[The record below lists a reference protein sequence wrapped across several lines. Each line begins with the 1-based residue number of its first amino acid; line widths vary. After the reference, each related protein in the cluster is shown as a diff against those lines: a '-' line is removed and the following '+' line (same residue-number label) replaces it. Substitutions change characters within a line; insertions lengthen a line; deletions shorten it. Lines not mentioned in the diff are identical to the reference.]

1 MGNVLINSRTAVHAD
16 SGGTVS
22 SPDVCKVPDKCRPR
36 AFRNVAK
43 SANAGQTAATVFI
56 NGQPACHKDSIFT
69 TSSGDEGGACG
80 GVRSGTIKGKAEFI
94 TASPNVMIEGVP
106 AVRQGDLMTS
116 NNRNTPPMPLMQ
128 PGAGK
133 PPEVAMEGPGA
144 ELEAAEQPERSD
156 WATVGEEAMLEKGI
170 GGEHEDE

>member
-1 MGNVLINSRTAVHAD
+1 MSIFGLV
-16 SGGTVS
+16 
-22 SPDVCKVPDKCRPR
+22 
-36 AFRNVAK
+36 RNVVK
-43 SANAGQTAATVFI
+43 SVVTDTCSST
-56 NGQPACHKDSIFT
+56 ACHKDSIFT
-69 TSSGDEGGACG
+69 TSSG
-80 GVRSGTIKGKAEFI
+80 GVRTGTIKGKAEFI

-133 PPEVAMEGPGA
+133 PPEVAMEGPGQA
-144 ELEAAEQPERSD
+144 LEAAEQPERTD
-156 WATVGEEAMLEKGI
+156 WATVGEEAMLEKGL